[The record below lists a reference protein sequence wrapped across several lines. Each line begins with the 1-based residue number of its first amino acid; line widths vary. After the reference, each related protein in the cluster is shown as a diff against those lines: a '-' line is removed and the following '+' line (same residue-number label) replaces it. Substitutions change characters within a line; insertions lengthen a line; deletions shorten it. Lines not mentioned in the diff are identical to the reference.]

1 MSNSGLKLFSPHRE
15 EDDKRRRRRRRR
27 RRARTRTRTRTHTRA
42 HAALRGRR
50 CHTRRQVPLLGINRG
65 KIDSRRGV
73 VVPSSD
79 ILCDCRHSIKIK
91 PSLDGKSY

>member
-15 EDDKRRRRRRRR
+15 EDDKRRRRRRR
-27 RRARTRTRTRTHTRA
+27 
-42 HAALRGRR
+42 GRR
-50 CHTRRQVPLLGINRG
+50 YHTRRQVPLLGINRG

-91 PSLDGKSY
+91 PLRNGKSY